1 MPINPI
7 ALQVKPADT
16 RGALNTLA
24 AIRQMQTAGQQQQ
37 INQLAIEKAKR
48 DAAQSE
54 AIRNALMTSDIGTP
68 EGQRAVIA
76 AGGTKGIDLASKF
89 ATMQSA
95 RTQQQLNE
103 EKLLKSVDERY
114 RREASVVRTP
124 DQMKSLIDKMWNDP
138 ILGKNLASFSSK
150 EEALA
155 DVPTDPAEFGKFRNL
170 FVGGPQAVMDAMK
183 NQQAQALAKQSQDAA
198 MARTVMTQ
206 QQTTAMNVLKN
217 NARYDEVAGAWVAN
231 PGVSQAAVDQ
241 AQRVVNQGLMGMY
254 GGGAFGQ
261 QPDLAEP
268 IEGTQPFAPPLPPP
282 VPTEGMPGTRTLE
295 FYPGEQAAP
304 TKLPTVPGQEATPT
318 LLTSPEDIQAARARG
333 FAAKRTAEKEADL
346 VLEEPDMRSA
356 AASNMSLAFN
366 TIGQINTLLND
377 PALKNI
383 TGNWAGA
390 VPTLTGL
397 MSQGNANANALVE
410 ALRSKAWLNSV
421 RSFGK
426 SSGLSPITDA
436 EGKKLEAAYAVLDQK
451 QGTPQF
457 KKALEDFQKQL
468 ESSNRSIVNA
478 FNRKYG
484 NLGIKG
490 WQPMSVIGGFPD
502 EAIQEL
508 KANPTPKNIK
518 FFNDHFGD
526 DTAKYF
532 LQGVK

>member
-7 ALQVKPADT
+7 AMQVKPAST
-16 RGALNTLA
+16 SGMLNTLA

-95 RTQQQLNE
+95 KTQQQLNE

-124 DQMKSLIDKMWNDP
+124 DQMKSLINRMWGDP
-138 ILGKNLASFSSK
+138 ILGKTLGNFSSR

-155 DVPTDPAEFGKFRNL
+155 DIPTDPAEFGKFRNL
-170 FVGGPQAVMDAMK
+170 FVGGPQAVMEAMK
-183 NQQAQALAKQSQDAA
+183 NQQAQALAKQNQDAA

-231 PGVSQAAVDQ
+231 PGVSQATVDQ
-241 AQRVVNQGLMGMY
+241 AQRVVNQGLMGMF

-268 IEGTQPFAPPLPPP
+268 IEGTQPSAPPLPPP
-282 VPTEGMPGTRTLE
+282 VPAEGIPGARTLE
-295 FYPGEQAAP
+295 FYPGEQVAP
-304 TKLPTVPGQEATPT
+304 TKLPAVPGQEATPT
-318 LLTSPEDIQAARARG
+318 LLTSPEDIQAARAAG
-333 FAAKRTAEKEADL
+333 KAKIRQEEKNVDL
-346 VLEEPDMRSA
+346 ALEEPDMRNAS
-356 AASNMSLAFN
+356 ASNMSLAFN

-377 PALKNI
+377 PALKSV

-397 MSQGNANANALVE
+397 MNQGNANANALIQS
-410 ALRSKAWLNSV
+410 LRSKAWLNSV
-421 RSFGK
+421 KAFGK
-426 SSGLSPITDA
+426 SSGLSPITDV
-436 EGKKLEAAYAVLDQK
+436 EGAKLEAAYAMLDQT

-468 ESSNRSIVNA
+468 ESSNRSIVNG

-490 WQPMSVIGGFPD
+490 WQPMSIIGGFPD
-502 EAIQEL
+502 EAIQTL
-508 KANPTPKNIK
+508 KSDPTPQNIK
-518 FFNDHFGD
+518 EFNEHFGE